1 MSFRHFYSQDVV
13 SVILMGESA
22 KLLIDRFPTNKIL
35 FNIVVDLFR
44 NAEQAA
50 RDYSCGVQIPKAVVH
65 PHGHGHYLPALE
77 MSKCHL
83 KKYDNRSCPLQ
94 LLLLSDGRP
103 SDSTFIKDFKEE
115 TLADPI
121 QSLASEYGRRFDF
134 SAIGMGNMK
143 DFDCLK
149 NLVSV
154 CDEFSS
160 RANLQLPGMSC
171 AELEKTFRTFATST
185 FAYHT
190 EVIDDIR
197 RNPRKKAKR
206 VRSCIRES
214 SRKIPALTEV
224 VNEGDFKI
232 FMGRNVERCM

>member
-1 MSFRHFYSQDVV
+1 
-13 SVILMGESA
+13 MGESA
-22 KLLIDRFPTNKIL
+22 KLLIDRFPTDKIL

-103 SDSTFIKDFKEE
+103 SDFFFRKGFKEE

-149 NLVSV
+149 NLVNV

-185 FAYHT
+185 FAYNT
-190 EVIDDIR
+190 EVFDDIR